1 MLDNNFFLL
10 HFTVVSK
17 AAFFLVLIYIMSS
30 GKVPSLRSDPLVTIL
45 VTGFVKQKREPL
57 RVKRLKKSIL
67 VIFRITLVQGVSE
80 KIGKTVGERFGTQIK
95 EVVPPQ
101 MFLITDASK
110 TESPVYIC
118 CLVMWEVP
126 PGYILR
132 GKKKGSVIVS
142 DSGELN
148 LKSAGKRQ
156 FRL

>member
-10 HFTVVSK
+10 PFTVVSK
-17 AAFFLVLIYIMSS
+17 AASFLVLIYVMSP
-30 GKVPSLRSDPLVTIL
+30 GKVPSHSSDPLVTIP
-45 VTGFVKQKREPL
+45 VTGLVKQKREPL

-80 KIGKTVGERFGTQIK
+80 KIGKTVGERFGTHIK

-132 GKKKGSVIVS
+132 EKKGSVIVS

-148 LKSAGKRQ
+148 LKSEDERQ
-156 FRL
+156 FTR